1 MQDVLTEVDFCQ
13 RLTSAASVEHS
24 VFVATASDQGLW
36 NASSKN
42 CSLVLHLGKMVSW
55 YNLLEAHCGR

>member
-1 MQDVLTEVDFCQ
+1 MQNVLTEVDFCQ

-42 CSLVLHLGKMVSW
+42 CSLGRMVFW